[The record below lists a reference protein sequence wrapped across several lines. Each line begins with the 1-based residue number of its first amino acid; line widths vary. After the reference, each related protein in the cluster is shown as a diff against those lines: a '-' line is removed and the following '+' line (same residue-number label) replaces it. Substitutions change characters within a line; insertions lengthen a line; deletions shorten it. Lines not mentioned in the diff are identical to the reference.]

1 MNNITLMGRLVADP
15 EAKKLENTV
24 KTSVTIAV
32 DDGKDADGKNKA
44 IFVPIVAFGPMAKV
58 LYTFFKKGNRIL
70 IQGRLSI
77 RSYETKDGNKS
88 SWTEVIISGIDF
100 IEKKEDAEPE
110 KKPTKK
116 SKNEKQDLPFDD
128 WE

>member
-15 EAKKLENTV
+15 EAKKLEKTV
-24 KTSVTIAV
+24 KTTVTIAV

-44 IFVPIVAFGPMAKV
+44 IFVPITAFGPMAKV

-70 IQGRLSI
+70 IHGRLSI
-77 RSYETKDGNKS
+77 RPYEKKEGNKS
-88 SWTEVIISGIDF
+88 SWTEVIISDLDF
-100 IEKKEDAEPE
+100 IEKKEDQEPE

-116 SKNEKQDLPFDD
+116 AKKEEPDLPFDD

>member
-15 EAKKLENTV
+15 EAKKLEKTV
-24 KTSVTIAV
+24 KTTVTIAV

-44 IFVPIVAFGPMAKV
+44 IFVPIAAFGPMAKV

-70 IQGRLSI
+70 IHGRLSI
-77 RSYETKDGNKS
+77 RPYETKEGNKS
-88 SWTEVIISGIDF
+88 SWTEVIISDLDF
-100 IEKKEDAEPE
+100 IEKKEDSEPE

-116 SKNEKQDLPFDD
+116 AKKEEPDLPFDD